1 MSNAKPHNVILI
13 ADDQAFI
20 RSLLVSMLRDM
31 DYKPVE
37 AIDGHQAMQQLVLR
51 PRALILDHRMAGL
64 TGLEILRAV
73 RCGHTGLARDLP
85 VLMLTGHADEH
96 IVRVAGELDVSALLT
111 KPVSKA
117 QLRQRLDS
125 ALKRRLRLKPAARY
139 DAVDLEPA
147 ECDAPP
153 RTTSANAW
161 ILRETIF
168 PREAPFA
175 PHPRP
180 AQAKPG
186 GLTGAE
192 VHFSRIEPGMV
203 VAKDIHSA
211 GGRLLLAAGTALT
224 EKAIE
229 RLARLCED
237 NPNLRYLNVQPPRKA
252 EIYAAVSGREP
263 KEA

>member
-1 MSNAKPHNVILI
+1 MSNSKQHNAILI

-20 RSLLVSMLRDM
+20 RSLLVSMLRDLG
-31 DYKPVE
+31 YKPVE

-73 RCGHTGLARDLP
+73 RCGHTGLARSLP

-125 ALKRRLRLKPAARY
+125 ALKRSPCLKAPALY
-139 DAVDLEPA
+139 DAVEVLPA
-147 ECDAPP
+147 ECGAQP
-153 RTTSANAW
+153 RTTSNAW
-161 ILRETIF
+161 ILRDTIF
-168 PREAPFA
+168 PSGVPFT
-175 PHPRP
+175 PQPRV
-180 AQAKPG
+180 AKAKRRGSPG
-186 GLTGAE
+186 DE
-192 VHFSRIEPGMV
+192 MHYSRIEPGMV
-203 VAKDIHSA
+203 VSQDVYSD
-211 GGRLLLAAGTALT
+211 GGRLLLAAGTELT

-229 RLARLCED
+229 RLSKLCED
-237 NPNLRYLNVQPPRKA
+237 SPKLRYLNVQPARKA
-252 EIYAAVSGREP
+252 EIYAAVSGQEP